1 MLLLKMAL
9 ILTKMSL
16 FFLPLLTES
25 CNLPSLTNTGEIM
38 QTIKIF
44 LASSSELK
52 DHRDEFNLFI
62 YEKTKRLVKQG
73 IFLETVWW
81 EHFLDAVSD
90 TRLQT
95 EYNKA
100 LVTCD
105 VALCMFYTKAGKYTQ
120 EEFEVAYKQFKAT
133 GKPYIYTYF
142 YDGQVNMQ
150 SINADDFASLQAF
163 KNRLAEL
170 GHFFTLYKSVEDLK
184 YKFGEQLDRLLDKL
198 VENPQNHTTTHTQ
211 QPIENNTAKQEPK
224 SGNATSYEEF
234 VKKLLA
240 LIAEANYA
248 EVIDELNVI
257 FDGKPSNTYSTVRQ
271 NIMHQLNQGYLPN
284 PAQVQALI
292 MFVKSDEVK
301 KRWA

>member
-1 MLLLKMAL
+1 
-9 ILTKMSL
+9 
-16 FFLPLLTES
+16 
-25 CNLPSLTNTGEIM
+25 
-38 QTIKIF
+38 
-44 LASSSELK
+44 
-52 DHRDEFNLFI
+52 
-62 YEKTKRLVKQG
+62 
-73 IFLETVWW
+73 
-81 EHFLDAVSD
+81 
-90 TRLQT
+90 
-95 EYNKA
+95 
-100 LVTCD
+100 
-105 VALCMFYTKAGKYTQ
+105 MFYTKAGKYTQ

-257 FDGKPSNTYSTVRQ
+257 FDGKPNNTYSTVRQ